1 MTTMPLLRSVA
12 LARRVRASARSLTLV
27 LAAACGTSGG
37 TSTDTS
43 SGPSTGANPSTG
55 ADGPTSGGATL
66 MCGEAQTEEE
76 CAMAMPPPDAFAPC
90 SWLPFYSV
98 EVDAA
103 GTCSFTS
110 IGGRCLQHAEGDT
123 GCGSLQA
130 PCGYEIFGSFQDEDS
145 ATIARVGSTCSQ
157 WTPELPL
164 LDCTMMSGG
173 GTSSGS
179 GSGTDSGGPPS
190 DEERLCACGCSPDYP
205 E

>member
-1 MTTMPLLRSVA
+1 MTTTITFRAFAPA
-12 LARRVRASARSLTLV
+12 LAFV
-27 LAAACGTSGG
+27 LAAACGKADD

-43 SGPSTGANPSTG
+43 SGPATSTNPSTG

-66 MCGEAQTEEE
+66 MCGEAHTEEE
-76 CAMAMPPPDAFAPC
+76 CALAMPPPDAFAPC
-90 SWLPFYSV
+90 TWLPFYTL

-103 GTCSFTS
+103 GACSFTS

-123 GCGSLQA
+123 GCGSLAA

-157 WTPELPL
+157 STSELPL
-164 LDCTMMSGG
+164 LDCTESSGG
-173 GTSSGS
+173 TGTGTGS
-179 GSGTDSGGPPS
+179 GSSSGSGGPPS

>member
-1 MTTMPLLRSVA
+1 MTTMTSRHSPA
-12 LARRVRASARSLTLV
+12 LARRVRLGARSLTLA
-27 LAAACGTSGG
+27 LMAACGTSGG
-37 TSTDTS
+37 TSTDTT

-145 ATIARVGSTCSQ
+145 ATIARVDSTCSQ

-164 LDCTMMSGG
+164 LDCTMTSGS
-173 GTSSGS
+173 GTGS